1 MKLGEARLCLDCDE
15 VHEAQSCPACGSET
29 FAYLS
34 RWVPAPEP
42 PRRAAT
48 PPSTENADVYRA
60 LLDKDAGVPNR
71 QLLKRGLLG
80 LTAIG
85 IAGWAWRNTRGNGG
99 KTAPSEPPPPS
110 S

>member
-42 PRRAAT
+42 PRRPVA
-48 PPSTENADVYRA
+48 PPNNEQADVYRA
-60 LLDKDAGVPNR
+60 LLDKDAGPPNR
-71 QLLKRGLLG
+71 QLLKRSLLG

-85 IAGWAWRNTRGNGG
+85 IAGWAWRTTRGNSG
-99 KTAPSEPPPPS
+99 KTDAPGSPAPPS
-110 S
+110 